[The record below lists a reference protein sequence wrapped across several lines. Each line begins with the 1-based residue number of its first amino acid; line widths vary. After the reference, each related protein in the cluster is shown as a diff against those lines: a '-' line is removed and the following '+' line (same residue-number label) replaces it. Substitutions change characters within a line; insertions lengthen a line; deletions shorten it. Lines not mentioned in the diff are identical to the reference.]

1 MASRLQL
8 ALGRLVDGKGNRGF
22 TYSRIRDRMMEM
34 TDSEIRF
41 RMKMMPQ
48 IVVLMQANDR
58 YSAGGIDLR
67 EMRTISTMLKMMFRS
82 VMAIWRPAAALQRF
96 GPALAHSTRLLS
108 LSLS

>member
-1 MASRLQL
+1 
-8 ALGRLVDGKGNRGF
+8 
-22 TYSRIRDRMMEM
+22 MMEM

-67 EMRTISTMLKMMFRS
+67 EMRTISTMLKMMLRS
-82 VMAIWRPAAALQRF
+82 QVWMISPWTAY
-96 GPALAHSTRLLS
+96 RLYAT
-108 LSLS
+108 